1 MTISLAAEKIFEIGG
16 FPVTNSLL
24 TSWLVM
30 AFLVILSVFVALRIK
45 LVPGGLQNVV
55 EFMVESLLNLVV
67 SVSGHNG
74 RRFFGFVAT
83 FFFFILFSNWAGL
96 LPGVGSVGFW
106 EEAEGHRLFIPFLR
120 AGTSDLNTTLALA
133 LIAMVAIHSLGLKD
147 LGLFK
152 YVAKY
157 IKNPI
162 KDPMGAIVGFLEIIL
177 EFAKI
182 LSFSFRL
189 FGNVFAGE
197 VLLIVVA
204 FLVPVFVPFPFLGLE
219 IFVGFI
225 QALVFM
231 LLTLI
236 FINMA
241 VAKTH

>member
-1 MTISLAAEKIFEIGG
+1 MTISLAAEKIFEIGS

-24 TSWLVM
+24 TSWLVIVFLAVISLM
-30 AFLVILSVFVALRIK
+30 ATMRAK
-45 LVPGGLQNVV
+45 MVPFGLQNIV

-67 SVSGHNG
+67 SVSGHQG
-74 RRFFGFVAT
+74 RRFYYFVAT
-83 FFFFILFSNWAGL
+83 FFFFILFSNWIGL
-96 LPGVGSVGFW
+96 LPGVGSIGLW
-106 EEAEGHRLFIPFLR
+106 EEKDGHLLFIPFLR
-120 AGTSDLNTTLALA
+120 AGTSDLNTTIALA
-133 LIAMVAIHSLGLKD
+133 LIAMVAVHALGLKD
-147 LGLFK
+147 LGLIK
-152 YVAKY
+152 YLAKY
-157 IKNPI
+157 IKNPL
-162 KDPMGAIVGFLEIIL
+162 KDPMGAVVGLLEIVL

-189 FGNVFAGE
+189 FGNIFAGE